1 MVKMYEICEGTFV
14 PEECCTFHE
23 PPEGGGEPVPD
34 DEKLPCGQGCSGLC
48 EECVIQKVFNS
59 YARLTGQA
67 GSQGN
72 QAEKAKY
79 APAREAMAIKVR
91 MKGQKKIRRKV
102 RRMRQKVEQLNEA
115 IERNIRLQ
123 GRMLRQMAE
132 APGGSWMEIRRKVR
146 WMRQEVE
153 QLNEAIERNVLLQG
167 RMPQQM
173 AEGPGG
179 IWMDA
184 AETHQDGEGKDRE

>member
-1 MVKMYEICEGTFV
+1 MVKMYKICEGTFV

-23 PPEGGGEPVPD
+23 PPEGGGEPVSD

-48 EECVIQKVFNS
+48 EECVIQKVFNG

-67 GSQGN
+67 GGQGA
-72 QAEKAKY
+72 QAEKARY

-102 RRMRQKVEQLNEA
+102 RRMRQEVEQLNEVM
-115 IERNIRLQ
+115 ERNIRLQ

-132 APGGSWMEIRRKVR
+132 MPGRS
-146 WMRQEVE
+146 
-153 QLNEAIERNVLLQG
+153 
-167 RMPQQM
+167 
-173 AEGPGG
+173 
-179 IWMDA
+179 WMDA
-184 AETHQDGEGKDRE
+184 AEVHQDGSGGSYARAAACTASSALL

>member
-48 EECVIQKVFNS
+48 EECVIQRVFNG

-67 GSQGN
+67 GSQGT

-102 RRMRQKVEQLNEA
+102 RRMRQEVEQLNEVV
-115 IERNIRLQ
+115 ERNIQLQ
-123 GRMLRQMAE
+123 GRMLWQMAE
-132 APGGSWMEIRRKVR
+132 APGGSWV
-146 WMRQEVE
+146 
-153 QLNEAIERNVLLQG
+153 
-167 RMPQQM
+167 
-173 AEGPGG
+173 
-179 IWMDA
+179 DA
-184 AETHQDGEGKDRE
+184 AEVHQDGDGCLFRPQISIT